1 MTIFERLPNP
11 IFASQRLSKFLIRQ
25 VADQRD
31 PSERSD
37 ELSETTDQTDD
48 ATAQETEAR
57 GTSFGDQS
65 STRRLTK
72 AIAAADAQ
80 SASVIGIVGARRGV
94 GVSVTSRQLAGA
106 FASFGRKTLLVN
118 ASRVDFSKRPD
129 DPRSILIPSLSDLA
143 TEMRPSLCVVDLAD
157 VIGDFTLSPIAFRQA
172 LETATQAGQ
181 TIVVDLPPIVRKSG
195 LPDTAISAL
204 GEACD
209 LVFLVC
215 LNGGMRR
222 KELSEC
228 VETCKVVGLK
238 LNGLILNDWR
248 LPASGLLER

>member
-1 MTIFERLPNP
+1 MTIFERMPKP

-31 PSERSD
+31 SSERSD

-48 ATAQETEAR
+48 ATAQETDAR
-57 GTSFGDQS
+57 DTSFGDQT

-106 FASFGRKTLLVN
+106 FASFGRKTLLVD

-157 VIGDFTLSPIAFRQA
+157 VIGDFTLSSIAFRQA

-181 TIVVDLPPIVRKSG
+181 TIVVDLPPIVRKTG

-228 VETCKVVGLK
+228 VETCKVIGLK

-248 LPASGLLER
+248 LPASSLLER